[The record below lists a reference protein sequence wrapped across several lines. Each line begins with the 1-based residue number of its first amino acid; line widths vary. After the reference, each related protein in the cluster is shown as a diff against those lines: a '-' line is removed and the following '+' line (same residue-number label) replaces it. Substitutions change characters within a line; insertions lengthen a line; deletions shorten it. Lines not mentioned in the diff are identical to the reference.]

1 MRQTTPVCEL
11 ANPRL
16 VYFIWNGDVVEE
28 LVDIGGSVALH
39 CGQVV
44 EGEEEQ
50 ILRPHSIHDFFSS
63 GAIELPNEGFDP
75 EDWRGSLRDIW
86 GMPQRS
92 RRKGV

>member
-1 MRQTTPVCEL
+1 MRKTTPVCEL

-16 VYFIWNGDVVEE
+16 VYFIWNGDVVEQ

-50 ILRPHSIHDFFSS
+50 ILRLHLSKVLNTRLFLI
-63 GAIELPNEGFDP
+63 
-75 EDWRGSLRDIW
+75 GS
-86 GMPQRS
+86 Q
-92 RRKGV
+92 GVAQ